1 MLALATG
8 RKMARSKSLACW
20 RRLRTFGL
28 LAGWSDI
35 TVALPANVMEITVTN
50 ASKVTS
56 P

>member
-8 RKMARSKSLACW
+8 RKMARSKCWACW
-20 RRLRTFGL
+20 RRLRTFGF
-28 LAGWSDI
+28 AGGWSDI
-35 TVALPANVMEITVTN
+35 HGALPANVMEITVTN